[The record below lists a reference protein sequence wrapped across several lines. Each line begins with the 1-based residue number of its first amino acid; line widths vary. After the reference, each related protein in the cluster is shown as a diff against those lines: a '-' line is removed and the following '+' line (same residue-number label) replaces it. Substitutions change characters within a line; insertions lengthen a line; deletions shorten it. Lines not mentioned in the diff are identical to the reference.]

1 MASGLWRNINYKT
14 PVKYYIN
21 TYIREYDLSK
31 ANINA
36 LLYQGRISKSEYNKF
51 YNMDKKEREVTI
63 GKMIS
68 KDRTIY
74 QDIQAGIKEA
84 KRKLF
89 LTNDIEDL
97 DIVSIKNDAVFIVGK
112 YLQQTEFSPF
122 KFIVKNEYNIF
133 FQLQELEIYYSDT
146 IDKNGYIMV
155 NIDVKGI
162 GDDNLILHQNGMLDM
177 ICEVCR
183 RLQRETIDETMSY
196 VSMMYNKFI
205 NRELSKDYY
214 RNFDSFSMYQI
225 PTFMQSIQIPDITE
239 EMKYAVDINRNL
251 SIMRNLVGI
260 ISDIYRQKKRRG

>member
-14 PVKYYIN
+14 PVKYYTN

-36 LLYQGRISKSEYNKF
+36 LLYQGRIDKSQYNIF
-51 YNMDKKEREVTI
+51 YNMDKKQREITI
-63 GKMIS
+63 GKMIA

-74 QDIQAGIKEA
+74 QDIQSGIKEA

-112 YLQQTEFSPF
+112 YLKETEFPPF
-122 KFIVKNEYNIF
+122 TFIIKNEYNIF
-133 FQLQELEIYYSDT
+133 LQLQELEIYYSDS
-146 IDKNGYIMV
+146 IDNNGYDI

-162 GDDNLILHQNGMLDM
+162 GDNNLLLHQNGMLDL

-183 RLQRETIDETMSY
+183 RLQRESIDETMGY

-205 NRELSKDYY
+205 NRELGKEYY
-214 RNFDSFSMYQI
+214 RNFDSFSMYII
-225 PTFMQSIQIPDITE
+225 PTFMQFVQVPDISE
-239 EMKYAVDINRNL
+239 DMKYAVDINRNL

>member
-14 PVKYYIN
+14 PVKYFIN

-36 LLYQGRISKSEYNKF
+36 LLYQGRISKSEYNNF
-51 YNMDKKEREVTI
+51 YNMEKKLREVTI

-74 QDIQAGIKEA
+74 QDIQSGIKEA

-97 DIVSIKNDAVFIVGK
+97 DIVSIKNDAVFVVGK
-112 YLQQTEFSPF
+112 YLKETEFPPF
-122 KFIVKNEYNIF
+122 TFIIKNEYNIF
-133 FQLQELEIYYSDT
+133 LQLQELEIYYSDY
-146 IDKNGYIMV
+146 IDNNEYNI

-162 GDDNLILHQNGMLDM
+162 GDDNLLLHQNGMLDL

-183 RLQRETIDETMSY
+183 RLQRESIDETMNY
-196 VSMMYNKFI
+196 ISMMYNKFI
-205 NRELSKDYY
+205 NRELGKEYY
-214 RNFDSFSMYQI
+214 RNFDSFSMYII
-225 PTFMQSIQIPDITE
+225 PTFIQFIQVPDISE
-239 EMKYAVDINRNL
+239 DMKYAVDINRNL

>member
-1 MASGLWRNINYKT
+1 MASSLWRNINYKT

-36 LLYQGRISKSEYNKF
+36 LLYQGRIDKSQYNIF
-51 YNMDKKEREVTI
+51 YNMDKKQREITI
-63 GKMIS
+63 GKMIA
-68 KDRTIY
+68 KDRTFY
-74 QDIQAGIKEA
+74 QDIQSGIKEA

-112 YLQQTEFSPF
+112 YLKETEFPPF
-122 KFIVKNEYNIF
+122 TFIIKNEYNIF
-133 FQLQELEIYYSDT
+133 LQLQELEIYYSDSV
-146 IDKNGYIMV
+146 DNNGYNI

-162 GDDNLILHQNGMLDM
+162 GDNNLLLHQNGMLDL

-183 RLQRETIDETMSY
+183 RLQRESIDETMSY
-196 VSMMYNKFI
+196 VSMMYSKFI
-205 NRELSKDYY
+205 NRELGKEYY
-214 RNFDSFSMYQI
+214 RNFDSFSMYII
-225 PTFMQSIQIPDITE
+225 PTFMQFVQVPDISE
-239 EMKYAVDINRNL
+239 DMKYAVDINRNL

>member
-36 LLYQGRISKSEYNKF
+36 LLYQGRISKSQYNDF
-51 YNMDKKEREVTI
+51 YNMEKKQREVTI

-74 QDIQAGIKEA
+74 QDIQSGIKEA

-89 LTNDIEDL
+89 LVNDIEDL

-112 YLQQTEFSPF
+112 YLHQTEFPPF
-122 KFIVKNEYNIF
+122 TFVIKNEYNIF
-133 FQLQELEIYYSDT
+133 LQLQELEIYYSDS
-146 IDKNGYIMV
+146 IDNKGYNI

-162 GDDNLILHQNGMLDM
+162 GDDNLLLHQYGMLDL

-183 RLQRETIDETMSY
+183 RLQRESIDETMCY

-205 NRELSKDYY
+205 NRELGKEYY
-214 RNFDSFSMYQI
+214 RNFDSFSMYVI
-225 PTFMQSIQIPDITE
+225 PTFIQSVQVPEISED
-239 EMKYAVDINRNL
+239 MKYAVDINRNL
-251 SIMRNLVGI
+251 SILRNLVGI

>member
-36 LLYQGRISKSEYNKF
+36 LLYQGRISKSQYNDF
-51 YNMDKKEREVTI
+51 YNMEKKQREITI

-74 QDIQAGIKEA
+74 QDIQSGIKEA

-97 DIVSIKNDAVFIVGK
+97 DIVSIKNDAIFIVGK
-112 YLQQTEFSPF
+112 YLQQTEFPPF
-122 KFIVKNEYNIF
+122 TFVIKNEYNIF
-133 FQLQELEIYYSDT
+133 LQLQELEIYYSDS
-146 IDKNGYIMV
+146 IDNGGYNI

-162 GDDNLILHQNGMLDM
+162 GDDNLLLHQYGMLDL

-183 RLQRETIDETMSY
+183 RLQRESIDETMSY

-205 NRELSKDYY
+205 NRELGKEYY
-214 RNFDSFSMYQI
+214 RNFDSFSMYII
-225 PTFMQSIQIPDITE
+225 PTFMQFVQIPDISE
-239 EMKYAVDINRNL
+239 DMKYTVDINRNL
-251 SIMRNLVGI
+251 SIIRNLVGI
-260 ISDIYRQKKRRG
+260 VSDIYRQKKRRG